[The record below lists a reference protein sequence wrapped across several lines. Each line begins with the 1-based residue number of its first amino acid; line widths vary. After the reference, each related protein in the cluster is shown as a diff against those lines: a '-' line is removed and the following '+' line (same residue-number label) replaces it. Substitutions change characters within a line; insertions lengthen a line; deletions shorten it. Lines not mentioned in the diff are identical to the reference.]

1 MAEAQSINSYTAVSV
16 KPDGSEACEAVQN
29 IAGKRFLCGE
39 APVLPLE
46 ACDRYGQCK
55 CKYEKWDDRREEEE
69 RRFVIAGMAHQ
80 HYADGEKRSLRRG
93 RRKSD

>member
-16 KPDGSEACEAVQN
+16 KADGSEACEAVQN

-46 ACDRYGQCK
+46 ACDRYGQCQ
-55 CKYEKWDDRREEEE
+55 CKYEKWDDRRQED
-69 RRFVIAGMAHQ
+69 RRFVIAGMAQ
-80 HYADGEKRSLRRG
+80 PNYANGEKRNLRRG
-93 RRKSD
+93 RRIVD